1 MKHRKFLDKAYDPI
15 KETAGRWKLKRSSIK
30 RDVLKAVPDI
40 TKNECENIAWQYGLD
55 AESDPRNKHYVRCMH
70 D

>member
-1 MKHRKFLDKAYDPI
+1 MDEIFEIPKDKI
-15 KETAGRWKLKRSSIK
+15 SSWRIK
-30 RDVLKAVPDI
+30 RNSTKRKLVKRLPDI
-40 TKNECENIAWQYGLD
+40 TKNELEWAFQQYGLD

>member
-1 MKHRKFLDKAYDPI
+1 MKRRRFLDKAYDVL
-15 KETAGRWKLKRSSIK
+15 ETASSWELKRKSIQ
-30 RDVLKAVPDI
+30 RDIVEKLPDV
-40 TKNECENIAWQYGLD
+40 TKNELESVFQQYGLD